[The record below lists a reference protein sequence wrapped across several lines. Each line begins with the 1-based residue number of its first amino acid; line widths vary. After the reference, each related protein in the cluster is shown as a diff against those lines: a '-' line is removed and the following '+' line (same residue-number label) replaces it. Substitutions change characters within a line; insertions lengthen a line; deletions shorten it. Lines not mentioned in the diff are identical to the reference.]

1 MKLSTGDEMHET
13 EQKTF
18 ERQPREFVKLAV
30 YNNFNP
36 DAPKEVTLHNCV
48 IDGEGALRFSE
59 EKKNRSKFGDK
70 LLLFLTVFDDDGN
83 HEDIIL
89 KEDWGKVDVFDKT
102 ASGKVVGTELRK
114 MLMVDPNERVNPKIK
129 PEFMFRPFW
138 IKKFAVKGRNGSYH
152 NVQVG
157 FEESFVIP
165 DDWVPFMLREAH
177 ESEGTT
183 WGDVKNDPI
192 GYYNA
197 QKAKWE
203 EARGNKASGA
213 GSEQKQSDAREPAPQ
228 KEASTPD
235 TEAEYFE
242 FAAIEIEKGTGAT
255 QVASMLAKEY
265 GLETRDAL
273 RIAHAA
279 YNKYGRK

>member
-1 MKLSTGDEMHET
+1 MKLSTSEEMHES
-13 EQKTF
+13 EAKTF
-18 ERQPREFVKLAV
+18 ERTPREFVKLTV

-48 IDGEGALRFSE
+48 IDGDGALRFSE
-59 EKKNRSKFGDK
+59 EKKNRAKYDDK

-89 KEDWGKVDVFDKT
+89 KEDWGKTDAFDKK
-102 ASGKVVGTELRK
+102 SQGKVVGTELRK
-114 MLMVDPNERVNPKIK
+114 ALLVDPNDTVNPKVK
-129 PEFMFRPFW
+129 PEYLFRPFW
-138 IKKFAVKGRNGSYH
+138 IKKFAVKCASGTYH

-157 FEESFVIP
+157 FEEGFEIP
-165 DDWVPFMLREAH
+165 DDWVPFMLREA
-177 ESEGTT
+177 EGST
-183 WGDVKNDPI
+183 WADVKADPI
-192 GYYNA
+192 GYYNV
-197 QKAKWE
+197 QKAKWA
-203 EARGNKASGA
+203 EARGNKAPGA
-213 GSEQKQSDAREPAPQ
+213 RSEQKQSDAREQAPQ

-242 FAAIEIEKGTGAT
+242 FAAIEIDKGTGAT